1 MISPFGRNNINWRWV
16 GPGGQAVPTQV
27 QTLGNGQFRAEFVPK
42 LVGEHRI
49 NVSVGGVP
57 TAGSPY
63 AAKVYDVQA
72 IKVKDA
78 ATGVVGKPVTF
89 LGKLYI
95 FFNWYCQLNLQMA

>member
-1 MISPFGRNNINWRWV
+1 MDVIILIDDGI

-27 QTLGNGQFRAEFVPK
+27 QTLGNGQFRAEFVPR

-89 LGKLYI
+89 LGKLL
-95 FFNWYCQLNLQMA
+95 FF